1 MDYWEFASKICK
13 NLKIISYRWQ
23 NIVTGFEK
31 NQTSIDLE
39 RSLLYETYHR
49 FQRLLLDGLRKPRP
63 QLPPQ
68 PPQLPQPRLPQLQ
81 QPPQQQL
88 QQPRLQQQHS
98 RMNSDAVP
106 KSMLVVKVEQSMDL
120 NVNDGMFCIPM
131 NQIQIF

>member
-1 MDYWEFASKICK
+1 MDYWEFASKIYK

-23 NIVTGFEK
+23 NIVTGLGK
-31 NQTSIDLE
+31 NQTSIDQE

-68 PPQLPQPRLPQLQ
+68 PPPPRLPQLQ

-88 QQPRLQQQHS
+88 LRPQQQHS
-98 RMNSDAVP
+98 SMNSDAVP

-120 NVNDGMFCIPM
+120 NVSDGMFYIPM
-131 NQIQIF
+131 NQIQMC